1 MLSIENIIKLH
12 DMGFSSEQ
20 IENINGLQGFE
31 PEPKQEP
38 EPEPK
43 QETEPEPKQKQE
55 PDQKQEPEQ
64 KPDIQKPDGSLDV
77 AAIISRLDAIEKTFK
92 TAMVHSSEQPKEASI
107 DDILSVILS
116 PSGEPLK

>member
-12 DMGFSSEQ
+12 DMGFSYEQ

-31 PEPKQEP
+31 PEPK

-43 QETEPEPKQKQE
+43 QPEPKEPEPK
-55 PDQKQEPEQ
+55 EPEP
-64 KPDIQKPDGSLDV
+64 KETGYAELSAK
-77 AAIISRLDAIEKTFK
+77 LDAMTKAFQA
-92 TAMVHSSEQPKEASI
+92 AMVRGSEQPKEMGV

-116 PSGEPLK
+116 PSGEALK